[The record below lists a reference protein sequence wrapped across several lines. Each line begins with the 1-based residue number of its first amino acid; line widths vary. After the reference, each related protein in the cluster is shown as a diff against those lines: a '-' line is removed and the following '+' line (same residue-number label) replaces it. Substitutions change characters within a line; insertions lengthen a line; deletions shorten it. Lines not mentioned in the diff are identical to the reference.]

1 MVRMIIMGKQYITK
15 RKYYYL
21 YQITNLLNHKI
32 YIGVHATDNINDGYM
47 GSGSL
52 ITKAIKK
59 YGKENFKKE
68 ILQYFD
74 NAIDM
79 LNAEARIVTKEF
91 VNENTNYNIDVGGNL
106 SYINAY
112 DNPIRSEKLSRNQKG
127 KHLMKDIKTNKI
139 YSLNVEQ
146 LLEMEKTIELV
157 GITYGFCMFK
167 HYKTGEKKY
176 LSKTDPLVLSG
187 EYVGCS
193 KGLGSFKNVK
203 TGEHKKLPIDDPLVL
218 SGEYVGITA
227 GCKQTKESNRKRSET
242 QRGKS
247 KPQKY
252 FECPV
257 CHTITVKGNLIR
269 WHKHCK
275 EQFEKEHNNERY
287 NLNLKEISRS

>member
-1 MVRMIIMGKQYITK
+1 MIIMGKQYITK

-52 ITKAIKK
+52 IT
-59 YGKENFKKE
+59 
-68 ILQYFD
+68 
-74 NAIDM
+74 
-79 LNAEARIVTKEF
+79 
-91 VNENTNYNIDVGGNL
+91 
-106 SYINAY
+106 
-112 DNPIRSEKLSRNQKG
+112 
-127 KHLMKDIKTNKI
+127 
-139 YSLNVEQ
+139 
-146 LLEMEKTIELV
+146 
-157 GITYGFCMFK
+157 
-167 HYKTGEKKY
+167 
-176 LSKTDPLVLSG
+176 
-187 EYVGCS
+187 
-193 KGLGSFKNVK
+193 
-203 TGEHKKLPIDDPLVL
+203 LVL